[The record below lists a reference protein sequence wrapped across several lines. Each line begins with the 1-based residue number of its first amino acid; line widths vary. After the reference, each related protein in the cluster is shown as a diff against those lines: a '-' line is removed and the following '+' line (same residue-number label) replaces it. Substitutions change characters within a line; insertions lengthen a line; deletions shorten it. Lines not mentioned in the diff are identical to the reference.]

1 VAEGARAVASLLAFK
16 KYGAFLD
23 IARKEMREAGEA
35 FAPHT
40 VELTLPRGTTKL
52 RVALA
57 LEGSGTVW
65 FDDVALKGK

>member
-1 VAEGARAVASLLAFK
+1 VASLLAFN

-23 IARKEMREAGEA
+23 ITRKEVRDVKED
-35 FAPHT
+35 FTPQT
-40 VELTLPRGTTKL
+40 VELTLPRGTTSL

-65 FDDVALKGK
+65 FDDVALEGK